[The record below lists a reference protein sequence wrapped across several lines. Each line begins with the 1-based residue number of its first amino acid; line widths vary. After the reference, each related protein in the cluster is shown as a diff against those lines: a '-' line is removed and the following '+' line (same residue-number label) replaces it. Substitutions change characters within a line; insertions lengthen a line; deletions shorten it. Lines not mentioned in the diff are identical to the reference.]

1 MTEIEQRFE
10 YLLDRLRTAYDGVG
24 HSSGRPY
31 VYFVY
36 PPDQERAVRRLA
48 DESFRDGPSLRFH
61 KIDLLELTIDS
72 LRDREEQSQR
82 LLNDP
87 AKRDGAA
94 NSILRLWVRAVGK
107 AIDAAVASPFSPA
120 RPVIV
125 LSGLAALHPLGNPT
139 SLMEALA
146 ESEPRDPVTNRIVPV
161 VLLVPGVRPPQTSR
175 TYQFLGL
182 KRLELSFYRGEEI

>member
-1 MTEIEQRFE
+1 MNEIENRFE
-10 YLLDRLRTAYDGVG
+10 YLLDGLRTAYDGIG

-48 DESFRDGPSLRFH
+48 DENFQDSPSLCFH
-61 KIDLLELTIDS
+61 KIDLLALTIDS
-72 LRDREEQSQR
+72 LRDREEQSQC
-82 LLNDP
+82 LLDDP

-94 NSILRLWVRAVGK
+94 DSIFRLWVRAVGK
-107 AIDAAVASPFSPA
+107 SIAAALSTPTSAA

-125 LSGLAALHPLGNPT
+125 LFGLAALHPLGNPT

-146 ESEPRDPVTNRIVPV
+146 ESEPRDPATNRIVPV

-182 KRLELSFYRGEEI
+182 KRLELSFYRGEEV